1 VASVQFHLETIVGDV
16 AEPAAVDQAV
26 RGCEAVVHAGSVFS
40 LDSRDAR
47 RVRQVNV
54 CGTDLVL
61 GAAHPSGGYQVVDV
75 RELGIPV
82 SRKARWRLAGMP
94 GHHRRA
100 IVEAMTRRKERDESR
115 RAVHP
120 GDAPRYEDFPEP
132 TPNKDEALVR
142 VRAASLKNATR

>member
-16 AEPAAVDQAV
+16 ADPAAVDQAV

-54 CGTDLVL
+54 CGTNLVL

-75 RELGIPV
+75 RDVAKVHAAVLEP
-82 SRKARWRLAGMP
+82 AAGGP
-94 GHHRRA
+94 ACPARRA
-100 IVEAMTRRKERDESR
+100 GP
-115 RAVHP
+115 HP
-120 GDAPRYEDFPEP
+120 GG
-132 TPNKDEALVR
+132 V
-142 VRAASLKNATR
+142 